1 MTKLFWWDLKKN
13 NGKKI
18 FNVRA
23 RGKTPIFQNGDFG
36 TDPNLPQPIIKG
48 KGER

>member
-1 MTKLFWWDLKKN
+1 MTKLFQWDLKKN